1 MVFKTGG
8 IFVLPNGRQLM
19 ASGDGTIFYPMA
31 DNGEDVLRYEL
42 SENGRILCQGRL
54 TAWGTEDLRDTHQTA
69 DLASK
74 IRAA

>member
-8 IFVLPNGRQLM
+8 IFVLPNGRELM
-19 ASGDGTIFYPMA
+19 ASGDGICFYAIA

-42 SENGRILCQGRL
+42 SENGRLLCQGRL
-54 TAWGTEDLRDTHQTA
+54 TAWGAEDLRDTHQTGE
-69 DLASK
+69 LPST